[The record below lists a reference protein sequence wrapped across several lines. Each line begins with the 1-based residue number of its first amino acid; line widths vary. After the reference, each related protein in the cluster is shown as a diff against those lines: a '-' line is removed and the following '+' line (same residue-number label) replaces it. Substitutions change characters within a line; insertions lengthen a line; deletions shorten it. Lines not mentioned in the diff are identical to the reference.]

1 MDIFAIKESAEL
13 GLRVS
18 GRALGNPGIRLW
30 SPQSFFFLLN
40 HGLFILHALMFF
52 LYVWVCEGV
61 GSP

>member
-30 SPQSFFFLLN
+30 SPQSFFF
-40 HGLFILHALMFF
+40 F
-52 LYVWVCEGV
+52 
-61 GSP
+61 